1 MIVLENNSRL
11 GNLFVISGPSGAGKG
26 TLLSKVIERIP
37 DAWVSVSATTRNPR
51 PGEEEG
57 VHYYFLDKDHFLEL
71 VNHDGFLE
79 WAKVH
84 DNYYGTLKESVLE
97 HMKAGEQVILEID
110 VQGALQVRNVIPE
123 AHLVFI
129 EPPSLEELERRLR
142 SRGTESDDVI
152 SSRMKTAEVELAQ
165 KMEYDIQVV
174 NDDLEQA
181 VNELTAV
188 INSFANDTKG
198 I

>member
-1 MIVLENNSRL
+1 MENNSRV

>member
-1 MIVLENNSRL
+1 MENNSRL

-84 DNYYGTLKESVLE
+84 DNYYGTLKKSVLE

-110 VQGALQVRNVIPE
+110 VQGALQIRNVIPE

>member
-1 MIVLENNSRL
+1 MENNSRL

-26 TLLSKVIERIP
+26 TLLSKIIERIP

>member
-1 MIVLENNSRL
+1 MKNNSRL

>member
-1 MIVLENNSRL
+1 MENNSRL

-84 DNYYGTLKESVLE
+84 DNYYGTLKKSVLE

-110 VQGALQVRNVIPE
+110 VQGALQIRNVIPE

-181 VNELTAV
+181 VDELTAV